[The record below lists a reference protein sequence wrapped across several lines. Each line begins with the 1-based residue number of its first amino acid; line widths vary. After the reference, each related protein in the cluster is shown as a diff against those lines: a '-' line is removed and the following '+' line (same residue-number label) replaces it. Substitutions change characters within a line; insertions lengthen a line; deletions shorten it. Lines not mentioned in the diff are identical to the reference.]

1 MSNSFDMPKTYDF
14 AAAEQR
20 LYAWWEAQGWFK
32 PEAAGPDAEPF
43 VISIPPPNVTG
54 VLHQG
59 HALFVALEDLM
70 IRYQRMRGRAALWV
84 PGTDHAGIA
93 TQLQVE
99 RKLRN
104 EGTSREA
111 IGRERFLEESWA
123 WKEKH
128 HGGIVGQ
135 LRRLGASCD
144 WERERFTLDD
154 GLNRAVNEAFV
165 RLHRMGL
172 IYQSEYIVNWS
183 PGLQTA
189 VSDVEVEYSEEQGTL
204 YYFKYPIAGHDLA
217 EGSGRG
223 YIPVATT
230 RPETILADTAV
241 AVHPDDE
248 RYRHLIGST
257 CLVPMLN
264 RTVPVIQDTYV
275 SMEFGTGALKI
286 TPGHD
291 PNDFEIGQRHGLP
304 IINVMNKDATLN
316 DEAGPYAGLE
326 RFAARKQ
333 LWADMQAAGL
343 TIKEEPYTI
352 TVPRAQRGGEVVEP
366 LISKQWFVNTES
378 MASLGLAAVRS
389 GRIRII
395 PERFTKIYYHW
406 LENLRPWC
414 ISRQLW
420 WGHRIPAWYGPDGQV
435 FVARSQAEAEAQ
447 AAKHYSGSSSR
458 LRRTETIPLSQDPDV
473 LDTWF
478 SSGLWPFSTLGWPD
492 DTADLRRYY
501 PTDVMETGYDILFFW
516 VARMVMQG
524 LLYTNDIPFHT
535 VYLHGLVRDE
545 QGRKMSKTYN
555 NVIDPIEVMDEF
567 GADALRFTLLTSST
581 PGNDMNLSL
590 ERIRANRNFA
600 NKIWN
605 AARFTVTHLG
615 KLAAAGEQVAV
626 DSEQSTDTDHRL
638 PVIDRRSLA
647 DRWIE
652 SRLSATVGEAT
663 RLFDAYQFGEAG
675 RQAYEFLWGDFADWY
690 IEAAKGQLAAG
701 GPAAANTAATLVAV
715 LDQTLRLLHPF
726 IPFVTEDIWQNL
738 KAAAEAASRRS
749 RAFSEKP
756 DFSPV
761 DPVPSWPEALIIA
774 PWPQTGPRDAAAEA
788 AFGRV
793 QEIVRAIRNARAE
806 YNVPP
811 GRRTGALISAGEHL
825 ALLQEQL
832 PLIASLASLDTAH
845 VQLAETLAIPTKSA
859 HMVAGGVTIALPLAD
874 LVDLDAEIARLRKE
888 LANADK
894 MVNSTAGRL
903 ANPGFVNSAPAHV
916 VAGARQQ
923 LAEWEGKQ
931 AQIQERLAAFGG
943 SEHGSQS

>member
-99 RKLRN
+99 RKLRD
-104 EGTSREA
+104 EGSSREA
-111 IGRERFLEESWA
+111 IGRERFLEAAWA

-144 WERERFTLDD
+144 WERERFTLDE

-204 YYFKYPIAGHDLA
+204 YYFKYPIAGHELD
-217 EGSGRG
+217 EGPGQG

-248 RYRHLIGST
+248 RYRHLIGKT

-264 RTVPVIQDTYV
+264 RTIPVIHDTYV

-304 IINVMNKDATLN
+304 IVNVMNKDATLN
-316 DEAGPYAGLE
+316 GAAGPYAGME
-326 RFAARKQ
+326 RFAARKK

-343 TIKEEPYTI
+343 VIKEEPYTM
-352 TVPRAQRGGEVVEP
+352 TVPRAQRGGEVIEP

-395 PERFTKIYYHW
+395 PERFTKVYYHW

-414 ISRQLW
+414 VSRQLW
-420 WGHRIPAWYGPDGQV
+420 WGHRIPAWYSPDGQV
-435 FVARSQAEAEAQ
+435 FVARSEAEAQAQ
-447 AAKHYSGSSSR
+447 AAKHYGQPAA
-458 LRRTETIPLSQDPDV
+458 LQQDPDV

-492 DTADLRRYY
+492 DTPDLRRYY

-605 AARFTVTHLG
+605 AARFTVTNLG
-615 KLAAAGEQVAV
+615 KLAAEGDRSTVNG
-626 DSEQSTDTDHRL
+626 DQSSDATDHRS
-638 PVIDRRSLA
+638 PVTDNRSLA
-647 DRWIE
+647 DRWIA
-652 SRLSATVGEAT
+652 SRLHSTIAETT
-663 RLFDAYQFGEAG
+663 RLFDSYQFGEAG
-675 RQAYEFLWGDFADWY
+675 RQAYEFLWGDCADWY
-690 IEAAKGQLAAG
+690 IEAAKGQLAGGGQEAARTAG
-701 GPAAANTAATLVAV
+701 VLIHV

-738 KAAAEAASRRS
+738 KAAAEAASS
-749 RAFSEKP
+749 ALGPVSDRART
-756 DFSPV
+756 
-761 DPVPSWPEALIIA
+761 WPEALIIA
-774 PWPQTGPRDAAAEA
+774 PWPQAGPIDAEAEA

-793 QEIVRAIRNARAE
+793 QDIVRAIRNARAE

-811 GRRTGALISAGEHL
+811 GRRIGALISAGEHL
-825 ALLQEQL
+825 ALLQAQL
-832 PLIASLASLDTAH
+832 PLMANLASLDTAH
-845 VQLAETLAIPTKSA
+845 VQLAETLEMPAKAAS
-859 HMVAGGVTIALPLAD
+859 MVAGGVTIALPLAD

-888 LANADK
+888 LANAEK
-894 MVNSTAGRL
+894 MAGSTAARL

-916 VAGARQQ
+916 VEGARQQ
-923 LAEWEGKQ
+923 LAEWAGKK

-943 SEHGSQS
+943 LEHVQEA